1 MKNLFFIL
9 LAIVISSCNTRD
21 TFNDNCI
28 DNIIQTLDWEFYREV
43 MKKNV
48 EIIDNGLPTMVLTIL
63 C

>member
-21 TFNDNCI
+21 TFNDNGI

-43 MKKNV
+43 MKENV
-48 EIIDNGLPTMVLTIL
+48 EIIHNGLPTMVLTIL